1 MVLQEIA
8 KIRVR
13 PKAHSVIL
21 GGHPWVIRDSLTIP
35 AEPID
40 LGAEVL
46 LVAPDDKPLARGL
59 YHPTSRI
66 AVRVYSR
73 DARQVL
79 DEAFFLGR
87 LERALKLRD
96 LPRFGDQNHAVRL
109 VFSEGDSL
117 SGLVVDRYGRH
128 LVVQQTAAVLTP
140 FIPKLIEHLHSR
152 YSPESIRWMVDEGVA
167 KLEGIE
173 VRNVCEQGVAPEGS
187 VEISENG
194 LSWNVDLVSG
204 QKTGYY
210 LDQRDNRAA
219 VAKWLPP
226 FATVLDVCCYEG
238 GFALTIAAQRPD
250 CSVLGI
256 DSSLRAI
263 AAAKENANRNQIA
276 NADFQEGD
284 FIKTLQSWNSINND
298 ILHGGNIMQTEI
310 DTTIELPLASKK
322 RDYDCV
328 VLDPPKLAG
337 SRDSIDRAMRAY
349 HRLNFLAVSLLKPG
363 GILVTCSCSGRISH
377 EDFQWMLRGVAR
389 QSRRSIQILERRGPA
404 PDHPVNAAC
413 PESDYL
419 KCYICCIGEVESSKV
434 SAL

>member
-1 MVLQEIA
+1 MVSQEIA
-8 KIRVR
+8 SIRVH
-13 PKAHSVIL
+13 PKAHSAIL

-35 AEPID
+35 PEPIE
-40 LGAEVL
+40 LGSQVM
-46 LVAPDDKPLARGL
+46 LVAPDGKPIARGL

-73 DARQVL
+73 DARQNL
-79 DEAFFLGR
+79 DEAFFLKR
-87 LERALKLRD
+87 LDRALKLRE
-96 LPRFGDQNHAVRL
+96 LPLFSDKRGAVRL

-117 SGLVVDRYGRH
+117 SGLIIDRYGSH

-140 FIPKLIEHLHSR
+140 FIPRIIDHLQQR

-167 KLEGIE
+167 KLEGIDMK
-173 VRNVCEQGVAPEGS
+173 NVLVHGVVPES
-187 VEISENG
+187 PISIVENG
-194 LSWNVDLVSG
+194 LDWHLDLISG

-219 VAKWLPP
+219 IAKWLPP
-226 FATVLDVCCYEG
+226 NASVLDVCCYEG
-238 GFALTIAAQRPD
+238 GFALTIAAHRHD

-256 DSSLRAI
+256 DASLRAL
-263 AAAKENANRNQIA
+263 AAAEENAKRNQIT
-276 NADFQEGD
+276 NVNFQEGD
-284 FIKTLQSWNSINND
+284 FIKTLQSWNSINSD
-298 ILHGGNIMQTEI
+298 VCDAAATSVETESN
-310 DTTIELPLASKK
+310 TNPAVLAASAK
-322 RDYDCV
+322 YEFDCII
-328 VLDPPKLAG
+328 LDPPKLAG

-349 HRLNFLAVSLLKPG
+349 HRLNYLAVGLLKPG
-363 GILVTCSCSGRISH
+363 GILVTCSCSGRVSH

-419 KCYICCIGEVESSKV
+419 KCYICCVGEVESSRLV
-434 SAL
+434 

>member
-1 MVLQEIA
+1 MVSQEIVS
-8 KIRVR
+8 IRVH
-13 PKAHSVIL
+13 PKAHSAIL

-35 AEPID
+35 SEPIE

-46 LVAPDDKPLARGL
+46 LVAPDGKPIARGL

-73 DARQVL
+73 DTRQVL

-87 LERALKLRD
+87 LERALKLRE
-96 LPRFGDQNHAVRL
+96 LPMFGDGRYAVRL

-117 SGLVVDRYGRH
+117 SGLIIDRYGENI
-128 LVVQQTAAVLTP
+128 VVQQTSAVLTP
-140 FIPKLIEHLHSR
+140 FIPKLIDHLQRR
-152 YSPESIRWMVDEGVA
+152 YSPVSIRWMVDEGVA

-173 VRNVCEQGVAPEGS
+173 SQNLCVQGVAPES
-187 VEISENG
+187 SIEILENG
-194 LSWNVDLVSG
+194 LSWNVDLVTG

-210 LDQRDNRAA
+210 LDQRENRAA
-219 VAKWLPP
+219 VAKWLPLN
-226 FATVLDVCCYEG
+226 ASVLDVCCYEG
-238 GFALTIAAQRPD
+238 GFALTIAAHRHD
-250 CSVLGI
+250 CIVLGV
-256 DSSLRAI
+256 DSSSRAL
-263 AAAKENANRNQIA
+263 AAAEANAKRNQIT
-276 NADFQEGD
+276 NASFQEGD
-284 FIKTLQSWNSINND
+284 FIKTLQSWNSINSD
-298 ILHGGNIMQTEI
+298 ILYAEVGSNMESTESQEVSEA
-310 DTTIELPLASKK
+310 TKK
-322 RDYDCV
+322 YEFDCV

-349 HRLNFLAVSLLKPG
+349 HRLNYLAVGLLKPG
-363 GILVTCSCSGRISH
+363 GILVSCSCSGRVSH

-434 SAL
+434 VPM